1 MAKNN
6 RIFISFAIED
16 AFYRDGLV
24 NQARDERTPFEFI
37 DMSVKSPWE
46 ESWKTRC
53 RSKIKGCDGVIAL
66 LSRNTEH
73 ASGAGWEMRCAA
85 EERIPMVG
93 VHIHK
98 DLYKRYT
105 PPELYGHPV
114 IDWTWAGI
122 ARFING
128 L

>member
-24 NQARDERTPFEFI
+24 SQASDERTPFDFI
-37 DMSVKSPWE
+37 DMSVKNPRE
-46 ESWKTRC
+46 DSWKTRC

-66 LSRNTEH
+66 ISRNTEN
-73 ASGAGWEMRCAA
+73 ASGARWEMQCAA
-85 EERIPMVG
+85 EERVPMIG

-98 DLYKRYT
+98 DFNKRYT
-105 PPELYGHPV
+105 PPNYTD
-114 IDWTWAGI
+114 I
-122 ARFING
+122 R
-128 L
+128 